1 MHGGKQKSSPLP
13 FIRGG
18 LGWGNNPHHNL
29 PNNLFKQMTNTPNQY
44 EYSYQNSQAGHHH
57 GYLLKP
63 LMEMM
68 SEMLPPP
75 HINKNLEF

>member
-1 MHGGKQKSSPLP
+1 
-13 FIRGG
+13 
-18 LGWGNNPHHNL
+18 
-29 PNNLFKQMTNTPNQY
+29 MTTTPNQY

-57 GYLLKP
+57 NYLLKP

-75 HINKNLEF
+75 ITTKNLGFWILVVVMVA